1 MNVSIAV
8 RAECGRAI
16 FDEGIAGHGKSTRTN
31 ARLAENWIN
40 ITEKTDALPD
50 AEKYRDVDAKR
61 DMLSENS
68 A

>member
-1 MNVSIAV
+1 MP
-8 RAECGRAI
+8 GRAI
-16 FDEGIAGHGKSTRTN
+16 FDEDELPEAWEEYKDLN